1 MTKRN
6 NRKYGISRRLG
17 VNLWGRAKDPVAAR
31 NFPPGQH
38 GTTGYKKLTDF
49 GVQLQAKQK
58 LKKYYGDITEKQF
71 RGIYTEAARRRG
83 DTGENIIGLL
93 ESRLDAIVYRSG
105 IVPTVFAARQ
115 FVNHGHI
122 LVDGKKVTIP
132 SYRVKPGQVIE
143 VKETSRQLPLV
154 LESLESKERSVP
166 DYLEFDSNKL
176 VVKYSRIPLLND
188 VPYPVVMEPHLV
200 VEFYSR

>member
-71 RGIYTEAARRRG
+71 RRVYQEAARRRG

-115 FVNHGHI
+115 FVNHGHV

-132 SYRVKPGQVIE
+132 SYRVKPGQVVE
-143 VKETSRQLPLV
+143 VKESSRQLPLV

-166 DYLEFDSNKL
+166 EYLEFDAGKL
-176 VVKYSRIPLLND
+176 TVKYNRVPQLSD